1 MDFDEILY
9 LSNFRKSVEKIQV
22 ALKSDKNNG
31 CFTERPMYIFFVV
44 SLSILLRMRTILT
57 VSCRENQNAHFI
69 ILFVYLFIYLLKI
82 MPFLR
87 RCERIL

>member
-9 LSNFRKSVEKIQV
+9 LSNFRKYVEKIQV

-44 SLSILLRMRTILT
+44 SLSVLLRMRTILT
-57 VSCRENQNAHFI
+57 VSCRENQNARL
-69 ILFVYLFIYLLKI
+69 LFYLFIYLFIKNRAV
-82 MPFLR
+82 F
-87 RCERIL
+87 ETT